1 MGNKTAVR
9 HMVDLL
15 MTVVLILLMAYFLT
29 EQEIHEWLGAG
40 MLVLFV
46 IHHILNFK
54 WLKALNRGKYTPYR
68 VLQTALA
75 LLVLLCMLGSMLSG
89 IWMSR
94 YVFDFLPTQGHM
106 GLARTAHLLCAYWG
120 FLLLS
125 AHLGL
130 HWGIMLGAARKA
142 VGNKKPSAL
151 RTAVLRVLAAGISGY
166 GVYAF
171 FKHRIA
177 DYLFLRSHFVFFD
190 YEQPPALYFLDLLA
204 MMGLWITLSY
214 YLGKALR
221 SRTGHTSHQSQISE
235 EDKP

>member
-1 MGNKTAVR
+1 MGNSAAVR
-9 HMVDLL
+9 HLVDLL
-15 MTVVLILLMAYFLT
+15 MTVVLVLLMAYFLT
-29 EQEIHEWLGAG
+29 DQEIHEWLGAG
-40 MLVLFV
+40 MLVLF
-46 IHHILNFK
+46 IAHHMLNRK
-54 WLKALNRGKYTPYR
+54 WLKALNQGKYTPFR
-68 VLQTALA
+68 VLQTALV

-94 YVFDFLPTQGHM
+94 YVFDSLPTQGHM

-142 VGNKKPSAL
+142 AGNRKPSAL
-151 RTAVLRVLAAGISGY
+151 RTVVLRVLTCGISAY
-166 GVYAF
+166 GVFAF
-171 FKHRIA
+171 IKHQIA
-177 DYLFLRSHFVFFD
+177 DYLFLQSHFVFFD

-204 MMGLWITLSY
+204 MMGLWIALSY

-221 SRTGHTSHQSQISE
+221 SRTGRTSHQSQISE
-235 EDKP
+235 EDQP

>member
-1 MGNKTAVR
+1 MGNSAAVR
-9 HMVDLL
+9 HLVDLL
-15 MTVVLILLMAYFLT
+15 MTVVLVLLMAYFLT
-29 EQEIHEWLGAG
+29 DQEIHEWLGAG
-40 MLVLFV
+40 MLVLFI

-54 WLKALNRGKYTPYR
+54 WLKTLNRGKYTPFR
-68 VLQTALA
+68 VLQTALV

-89 IWMSR
+89 IWISR

-130 HWGIMLGAARKA
+130 HWGTILGVVRKA
-142 VGNKKPSAL
+142 AGNRKPSAL
-151 RTAVLRVLAAGISGY
+151 RTAALRVLTAGISGY

-171 FKHRIA
+171 FKHQIA

-190 YEQPPALYFLDLLA
+190 YEQPPILYVLDLLA
-204 MMGLWITLSY
+204 IMGLWIVLSY
-214 YLGKALR
+214 YLGKALQKR
-221 SRTGHTSHQSQISE
+221 AVQQAIQK
-235 EDKP
+235 EDHL

>member
-1 MGNKTAVR
+1 MANKTAVR
-9 HMVDLL
+9 HLVDLL
-15 MTVVLILLMAYFLT
+15 MTVVLVLLMAYFLT
-29 EQEIHEWLGAG
+29 DQEIHEWLGAG
-40 MLVLFV
+40 MLVLF
-46 IHHILNFK
+46 IAHHILNRK
-54 WLKALNRGKYTPYR
+54 WLQALGRGKYTPFR
-68 VLQTALA
+68 ILQTTLA

-130 HWGIMLGAARKA
+130 HWGIMLGAARRA
-142 VGNKKPSAL
+142 AGNRKPSAL
-151 RTAVLRVLAAGISGY
+151 RTAVLRVLAAGISAC

-171 FKHRIA
+171 ARQHIA

-190 YEQPPALYFLDLLA
+190 YERPPVLYFLDLLS
-204 MMGLWITLSY
+204 MMGLCISIFY
-214 YLGKALR
+214 YLGKALQR
-221 SRTGHTSHQSQISE
+221 RAVRQAIQK
-235 EDKP
+235 EDHP

>member
-9 HMVDLL
+9 HLVDLL
-15 MTVVLILLMAYFLT
+15 MTVVLVLLMAYFLT

-40 MLVLFV
+40 MLVLFIV
-46 IHHILNFK
+46 HHILNRK
-54 WLKALNRGKYTPYR
+54 WLKALNQGKYTSFR
-68 VLQTALA
+68 ALQTALV

-130 HWGIMLGAARKA
+130 HWGIILGVVRKA
-142 VGNKKPSAL
+142 AGNRKPSAL
-151 RTAVLRVLAAGISGY
+151 RTVILRVLTCGISAY
-166 GVYAF
+166 GVFAF
-171 FKHRIA
+171 IKHQIA
-177 DYLFLRSHFVFFD
+177 DYLFLQSHFVFFD

-204 MMGLWITLSY
+204 MMGLFIAIFY
-214 YLGKALR
+214 YLGRLLQRCTNRPA
-221 SRTGHTSHQSQISE
+221 SRNIQ
-235 EDKP
+235 

>member
-1 MGNKTAVR
+1 MANKTAVR
-9 HMVDLL
+9 HLVDLL
-15 MTVVLILLMAYFLT
+15 MTVVLVLLMAYFLT
-29 EQEIHEWLGAG
+29 DQEIHEWLGAG

-46 IHHILNFK
+46 IHHVLNFK

-130 HWGIMLGAARKA
+130 HWGMVLGAVRKA
-142 VGNKKPSAL
+142 AGNRKPSAL
-151 RTAVLRVLAAGISGY
+151 RTAVLRVLAAVISDY

-171 FKHRIA
+171 FKHQIA

-190 YEQPPALYFLDLLA
+190 YEQPPVLYFLDLLS
-204 MMGLWITLSY
+204 MMGLCIAIFY
-214 YLGKALR
+214 YLGKALER
-221 SRTGHTSHQSQISE
+221 RAVRQAIQK
-235 EDKP
+235 EDHP

>member
-1 MGNKTAVR
+1 MGNRAAVR
-9 HMVDLL
+9 HLVDLL
-15 MTVVLILLMAYFLT
+15 MTVALVLLMAYFLT
-29 EQEIHEWLGAG
+29 DQEIHEWLGAG

-54 WLKALNRGKYTPYR
+54 WLKALDRGKYTPFR
-68 VLQTALA
+68 VLQTALV

-120 FLLLS
+120 FFLLS

-130 HWGIMLGAARKA
+130 HWGIILGVVRKA
-142 VGNKKPSAL
+142 AGNRKPSAL
-151 RTAVLRVLAAGISGY
+151 RTAVLRVLTCGISAY
-166 GVYAF
+166 GVFAF
-171 FKHRIA
+171 IKHQIA
-177 DYLFLRSHFVFFD
+177 DYLFLQSHFVFFD

-204 MMGLWITLSY
+204 MMGLCIALSH
-214 YLGKALR
+214 YLGRAISSSWGS
-221 SRTGHTSHQSQISE
+221 SRPV
-235 EDKP
+235 DR

>member
-9 HMVDLL
+9 RLVDLL
-15 MTVVLILLMAYFLT
+15 MTVVLVLLMAYFLT
-29 EQEIHEWLGAG
+29 DQEIHEWLGAG
-40 MLVLFV
+40 ILVLF
-46 IHHILNFK
+46 IAHHILNRK
-54 WLKALNRGKYTPYR
+54 WLKALNRGKYTPFR
-68 VLQTALA
+68 VLQTALV

-130 HWGIMLGAARKA
+130 HWGIILGVVRKA
-142 VGNKKPSAL
+142 AGNRGPSAL
-151 RTAVLRVLAAGISGY
+151 RTTVLRGLTAGISAC

-171 FKHRIA
+171 IRHRIA

-190 YEQPPALYFLDLLA
+190 YEQPPVLYVLDLLA
-204 MMGLWITLSY
+204 MMGLWIALSH
-214 YLGKALR
+214 YLGKALQR
-221 SRTGHTSHQSQISE
+221 RAGRKLRRKGEH
-235 EDKP
+235 P

>member
-1 MGNKTAVR
+1 MGNSAAVR
-9 HMVDLL
+9 HLADLPL
-15 MTVVLILLMAYFLT
+15 TVVLVLLMAYFLT

-54 WLKALNRGKYTPYR
+54 WLKALDRGKYTPYR

-130 HWGIMLGAARKA
+130 HWGMVLGVVRKA
-142 VGNKKPSAL
+142 AGNRKPSAL
-151 RTAVLRVLAAGISGY
+151 RTGGLRVLTAGISAY
-166 GVYAF
+166 GVYTF
-171 FKHRIA
+171 FKHQIA

-204 MMGLWITLSY
+204 MMGLCIALSY
-214 YLGKALR
+214 YLGKAFQR
-221 SRTGHTSHQSQISE
+221 SAVRQTIQK
-235 EDKP
+235 EDHL

>member
-54 WLKALNRGKYTPYR
+54 WLKALDRGKYTPYR

-130 HWGIMLGAARKA
+130 DWGIMLGAARKA
-142 VGNKKPSAL
+142 AGGKPPAPA
-151 RTAVLRVLAAGISGY
+151 RTAVLRVLACGISGY

-190 YEQPPALYFLDLLA
+190 YEQPPVLYILDLLA
-204 MMGLWITLSY
+204 MMGLWIALAY
-214 YLGKALR
+214 YLGRALQR
-221 SRTGHTSHQSQISE
+221 NTGRTVISK
-235 EDKP
+235 EDNP

>member
-1 MGNKTAVR
+1 MGHKTAAR
-9 HMVDLL
+9 RLVDLL
-15 MTVVLILLMAYFLT
+15 MTVVLLLLMACFLT

-54 WLKALNRGKYTPYR
+54 WLKALSRGKYTPFR
-68 VLQTALA
+68 VLQTALV

-94 YVFDFLPTQGHM
+94 YVFGFLPTQGHM

-130 HWGIMLGAARKA
+130 HWGIILGAARKA

-151 RTAVLRVLAAGISGY
+151 RTAVLRVLTAGISGY

-171 FKHRIA
+171 FKHQIA

-190 YEQPPALYFLDLLA
+190 YEQPPALYALDLLA
-204 MMGLWITLSY
+204 IMGLYIALSY
-214 YLGKALR
+214 YLGKAFQR
-221 SRTGHTSHQSQISE
+221 RAVRQTIQK
-235 EDKP
+235 EDHL

>member
-9 HMVDLL
+9 HLVDLL
-15 MTVVLILLMAYFLT
+15 MTVVLVLLMAYFLT
-29 EQEIHEWLGAG
+29 DQEIHEWLGAG
-40 MLVLFV
+40 MLVLF
-46 IHHILNFK
+46 IAHHILNRK
-54 WLKALNRGKYTPYR
+54 WLKALGRGKYTPYR
-68 VLQTALA
+68 ILQTVLA
-75 LLVLLCMLGSMLSG
+75 LLVLLCMLGSILSG

-130 HWGIMLGAARKA
+130 HWGMVLGVVRKA
-142 VGNKKPSAL
+142 AGNRKPSAL
-151 RTAVLRVLAAGISGY
+151 RTGGLRVLTAGISAY
-166 GVYAF
+166 GVYTF
-171 FKHRIA
+171 FKHQIA

-204 MMGLWITLSY
+204 MMGLCIALSY
-214 YLGKALR
+214 YLGKAFQR
-221 SRTGHTSHQSQISE
+221 SAVRQTIQK
-235 EDKP
+235 EDHL

>member
-1 MGNKTAVR
+1 MANKTAVR
-9 HMVDLL
+9 HLVDLL
-15 MTVVLILLMAYFLT
+15 MTVVLVLLMAYFLT
-29 EQEIHEWLGAG
+29 DQEIHEWLGAG
-40 MLVLFV
+40 MLVLF
-46 IHHILNFK
+46 IAHHILNRK
-54 WLKALNRGKYTPYR
+54 WLQALGRGKYTPYR

-130 HWGIMLGAARKA
+130 HWGMVLGAARRA
-142 VGNKKPSAL
+142 AGNRKPSAL
-151 RTAVLRVLAAGISGY
+151 RTGVLRVLAAGISAC

-171 FKHRIA
+171 ARQHIA

-190 YEQPPALYFLDLLA
+190 YERPPVLYFLDLLS
-204 MMGLWITLSY
+204 MMGLCISIFY
-214 YLGKALR
+214 YLGKALQR
-221 SRTGHTSHQSQISE
+221 RAVRQAIQK
-235 EDKP
+235 EDHP

>member
-1 MGNKTAVR
+1 MGNSAAVR
-9 HMVDLL
+9 HLVDLL
-15 MTVVLILLMAYFLT
+15 MTVVLVLLMAYFLT
-29 EQEIHEWLGAG
+29 DQEIHEWLGAG
-40 MLVLFV
+40 MLVLFIV
-46 IHHILNFK
+46 HHILNRK
-54 WLKALNRGKYTPYR
+54 WLQALNRGKYTPYR

-130 HWGIMLGAARKA
+130 HWGIMLGAARRA
-142 VGNKKPSAL
+142 AGNRKPSTL
-151 RTAVLRVLAAGISGY
+151 RTAVLRVLAAGISAC

-171 FKHRIA
+171 ARQHIA

-190 YEQPPALYFLDLLA
+190 YERPPVLYFLDLLS
-204 MMGLWITLSY
+204 MMGLCIAIFY
-214 YLGKALR
+214 YLGKALQR
-221 SRTGHTSHQSQISE
+221 RAVRQAIQK
-235 EDKP
+235 EDHP

>member
-1 MGNKTAVR
+1 
-9 HMVDLL
+9 
-15 MTVVLILLMAYFLT
+15 
-29 EQEIHEWLGAG
+29 
-40 MLVLFV
+40 
-46 IHHILNFK
+46 
-54 WLKALNRGKYTPYR
+54 
-68 VLQTALA
+68 
-75 LLVLLCMLGSMLSG
+75 MLSG

-142 VGNKKPSAL
+142 VGNRKPSAL
-151 RTAVLRVLAAGISGY
+151 RTAVLRVLTAGISGY

-190 YEQPPALYFLDLLA
+190 YEQPPILYVLDLLA
-204 MMGLWITLSY
+204 MMGLWMVLAY
-214 YLGKALR
+214 YLTR
-221 SRTGHTSHQSQISE
+221 IIRGHAGRKTNQKEAHL
-235 EDKP
+235 

>member
-9 HMVDLL
+9 RLVDLL

-29 EQEIHEWLGAG
+29 DQEIHEWLRAG
-40 MLVLFV
+40 MLVLFIV
-46 IHHILNFK
+46 HHILNRK
-54 WLKALNRGKYTPYR
+54 WLKALNQGKYTSFR
-68 VLQTALA
+68 ALQTALV

-130 HWGIMLGAARKA
+130 HWGMVLGAVRKA
-142 VGNKKPSAL
+142 AGNRKPSAL
-151 RTAVLRVLAAGISGY
+151 RTAVLRVLTCGISAY
-166 GVYAF
+166 GVFAF
-171 FKHRIA
+171 IKHQIT
-177 DYLFLRSHFVFFD
+177 DYLFLQSHFVFFD

-204 MMGLWITLSY
+204 MLGLCIAISY
-214 YLGKALR
+214 YLGRVLQR
-221 SRTGHTSHQSQISE
+221 WTN
-235 EDKP
+235 

>member
-1 MGNKTAVR
+1 MGNRAAVR
-9 HMVDLL
+9 HLVDLL
-15 MTVVLILLMAYFLT
+15 MTVALVLLMAYFLT
-29 EQEIHEWLGAG
+29 DQEIHEWLGAG
-40 MLVLFV
+40 MLVLFIV
-46 IHHILNFK
+46 HHILNRK
-54 WLKALNRGKYTPYR
+54 WLQALNRGKYTPFR
-68 VLQTALA
+68 ILQTALV
-75 LLVLLCMLGSMLSG
+75 LLALLCMLGSMLSG

-130 HWGIMLGAARKA
+130 HWGMVLGAVRKA
-142 VGNKKPSAL
+142 AGNRKPSAL
-151 RTAVLRVLAAGISGY
+151 RTAVLSVLTCGISAY
-166 GVYAF
+166 GVFAF
-171 FKHRIA
+171 IKHQIA
-177 DYLFLRSHFVFFD
+177 DYLFLQSHFVFFD

-204 MMGLWITLSY
+204 MMGLWIALSY

-221 SRTGHTSHQSQISE
+221 SRTGRTSHQSQISE